1 MTLVHSPD
9 FANFHNFNLTDASPG
24 NVYSAR
30 ACSQSIG
37 RYLRQNAASRRL
49 KSGCHGNLT
58 GVSDME
64 ATFL

>member
-1 MTLVHSPD
+1 MTLVHPPD

-24 NVYSAR
+24 IVYSAR
-30 ACSQSIG
+30 AFSQSIG
-37 RYLRQNAASRRL
+37 GYLRYNAVSRRL

-58 GVSDME
+58 GVSGME